1 MQYFYIVVCIIAGN
15 EEMCKVGLN
24 PYQLT
29 EWGRRLATI
38 HPERTYMMFR
48 QPITQTGFP
57 CFYRHLPPL
66 ESKVSSKDTF
76 DWNAFEA
83 HKGAD
88 LDVDVTR

>member
-1 MQYFYIVVCIIAGN
+1 MQYFYIVVCTIAGN

-48 QPITQTGFP
+48 QPITQTGLP
-57 CFYRHLPPL
+57 CFYKHLPPF

-76 DWNAFEA
+76 DLDESEA
-83 HKGAD
+83 QQGTNSD
-88 LDVDVTR
+88 TM